1 MYPRLKPLAALL
13 PFAFALPSAPVL
25 AVEQLAAL
33 DTVLVTATR
42 QAQRASEVLFDTT
55 VIDAEEIR
63 NAGPTATLND
73 LLVRQPGI
81 EINAKGGVGTDSAIF
96 IRGSNNT
103 HALVLVDGMRLGSG
117 TTGYPAWGFIPLE
130 QVERIEILRGSCSSL
145 YGSDAIGGVIQI
157 FTKRGEGPFRP
168 FVEAGYGSW
177 NTKSLAAG
185 FGGSQDAWR
194 YNFQFSRKESDSYSA
209 IRNPKNFAYNPD
221 KDGYEITSS
230 SGNLSYTVTPG
241 HELGA
246 SYLYSEGWNRYDTS
260 PKNRDF
266 KQTETIYGAN
276 LYTRNQLTS
285 VWSSTIKLGKSV
297 DRSRQYAD
305 KVPGS
310 RIQSEQTQLQW
321 QNDIVLPFGMALLAA
336 ERVEQGVGGSPNY
349 ALKERTINSYLAG
362 WTGKLADH
370 RFQLNVR
377 RDNNSQFGN
386 HTTGSAAYGYQIA
399 QDWRANVSYGTAFKA
414 PTFNDLYWPGSGN
427 PNLKPEKSKNR
438 EAALHY
444 ETSQHHASV
453 TYYRNQISDLI
464 EWAPVGGIWIPSNI
478 ASATLSGWSLAY
490 NGQLAGGFKL
500 SGSLDFQNPEDT
512 DRNRILRYRAKRIAK
527 LALSRDFG
535 DFTVGTEILGSSERY
550 NNVANTQVL
559 PGYGTVNLFGSYRL
573 DKDWT
578 LFARANNVFDRKYE
592 LVRDYS
598 TPEANLFV
606 GIRYSPK

>member
-13 PFAFALPSAPVL
+13 PLAFALPSAP
-25 AVEQLAAL
+25 AHSVEQLAAL

-42 QAQRASEVLFDTT
+42 QPQRANEILFDTT
-55 VIDAEEIR
+55 VIEAEEIR
-63 NAGPTATLND
+63 NAGPAATLND

-103 HALVLVDGMRLGSG
+103 HALVLVDGMRLGSS

-130 QVERIEILRGSCSSL
+130 QVERVEILRGSCSSL

-168 FVEAGYGSW
+168 FVEAGFGSW

-194 YNFQFSRKESDSYSA
+194 YNFQFSRRESDSYSA
-209 IRNPKNFAYNPD
+209 IRNPKNSAYNPD

-230 SGNLSYTVTPG
+230 SGSLSYAIAPG
-241 HELGA
+241 HEVGA
-246 SYLYSEGWNRYDTS
+246 GYLYSEGWNRYDTS
-260 PKNRDF
+260 PKNSDF
-266 KQTETIYGAN
+266 KQTETIYGTN
-276 LYTRNQLTS
+276 LFTRNQITS
-285 VWSSTIKLGKSV
+285 AWTSTIKLGKSV

-305 KVPGS
+305 KVAGS
-310 RIQSEQTQLQW
+310 RIQSDQTQLQW

-349 ALKERTINSYLAG
+349 TVRERSINSYLAG
-362 WTGKLADH
+362 WTGKLANH
-370 RFQLNVR
+370 RVQFNLR
-377 RDNNSQFGN
+377 RDNNSQFGK
-386 HTTGSAAYGYQIA
+386 HTTGSAAYGYQIT
-399 QDWRANVSYGTAFKA
+399 QDWRANMSYGTAFKA

-427 PNLKPEKSKNR
+427 PALKPEKSQNR

-444 ETSQHHASV
+444 ETNQHHASL
-453 TYYRNQISDLI
+453 TYYRNKISDLI
-464 EWAPVGGIWIPSNI
+464 EWAPAGGVWIPSNI
-478 ASATLSGWSLAY
+478 ASATLSGWTLAY
-490 NGQLAGGFKL
+490 NGQLTHGFKL
-500 SGSLDFQNPEDT
+500 SGSLDLQNPEDT

-527 LALSRDFG
+527 LALSREFG
-535 DFTVGTEILGSSERY
+535 DFNIGTEIQGSSERY
-550 NNVANTQVL
+550 NDIANNQVL
-559 PGYGTVNLFGSYRL
+559 PGYGVINLFGSYRL
-573 DKDWT
+573 DKDWS